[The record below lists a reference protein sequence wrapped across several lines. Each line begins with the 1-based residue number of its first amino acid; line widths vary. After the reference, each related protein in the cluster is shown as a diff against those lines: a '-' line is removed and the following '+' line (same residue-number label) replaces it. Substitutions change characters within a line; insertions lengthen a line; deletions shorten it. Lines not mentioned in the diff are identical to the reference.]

1 MRKLVAKAAVLT
13 LTIAAAGTFTTA
25 GPAAAEGHHVEHAG
39 HKGGGG
45 TTVSVHGNGTTVTLS
60 RNTVRE
66 GDTSNA
72 QGGSAITLFR
82 LVGKATLVTFKAD
95 LHEEFTQDPS
105 IAAQGTRDLNR
116 DIRAFGLADLSP
128 VTKTNPVSSESVT
141 ERLKAGTYYLMDLG
155 NVGPGGP
162 NPVFTTFTVRHSG
175 RDGDDRGR
183 SRSENQGEGGGHH
196 SPVIKLTAADTIQSP
211 LTLPAHGTVTVK
223 NVSDTIHF
231 MAISRVAAGTTDAKI
246 QASFVAIAQ
255 GKAPTG
261 PPPVED
267 SLPGG
272 GMDVLSPGHQLD
284 LTYDLPPG
292 TYVLACFVADD
303 VTGMPHAFMGMHQVV
318 TLR

>member
-25 GPAAAEGHHVEHAG
+25 GPAAAEGHHFEQAG
-39 HKGGGG
+39 HGK
-45 TTVSVHGNGTTVTLS
+45 TVLVHGTGRTVTLS

-66 GDTSNA
+66 GRITFKVDTSNA

-95 LHEEFTQDPS
+95 LVEEFSQDPS
-105 IAAQGTRDLNR
+105 TAAKGTQHLNR

-155 NVGPGGP
+155 NVGPDGP

-175 RDGDDRGR
+175 RDGEDRGR
-183 SRSENQGEGGGHH
+183 SRSESQGEGEGHH

-223 NVSDTIHF
+223 NVGDSIHF
-231 MAISRVAAGTTDAKI
+231 MVIEPVKAGTDDRQIKAIS
-246 QASFVAIAQ
+246 Q
-255 GKAPTG
+255 GD
-261 PPPVED
+261 PPPEPTFFED
-267 SLPGG
+267 GPGG

-303 VTGMPHAFMGMHQVV
+303 VTGVPHAFMGMHKVV
-318 TLR
+318 TLK